1 MASIGNITFACDDP
15 TVMAEFWASALEY
28 EVQVAPPEFM
38 EEWIAAGH
46 DPNGAAAIIDPKGKS
61 PRFFFLK
68 KAKRPEVAGTST
80 PIHLDLSTTDRMA
93 EVERLIAL
101 GAQLVE
107 HVSHKIGDMVE
118 EWTEMKDPEGNGFCV
133 QG

>member
-1 MASIGNITFACDDP
+1 
-15 TVMAEFWASALEY
+15 
-28 EVQVAPPEFM
+28 
-38 EEWIAAGH
+38 
-46 DPNGAAAIIDPKGKS
+46 
-61 PRFFFLK
+61 
-68 KAKRPEVAGTST
+68 
-80 PIHLDLSTTDRMA
+80 
-93 EVERLIAL
+93 VERLIAL